1 MRIGAQQQGAQDQE
15 IAIPVGSVDVAGSL
29 SVPAGASGIVVFAH
43 GSGSGRFSVRNR
55 AVAQALLDAGFAT
68 LLIDLLTAA
77 EEAEDLRTGRLRFD
91 VRLLAERVIGAIDWL
106 SGNGNGVLPSGL
118 GDLPVGC
125 FGASTG
131 AAAALIAAA
140 ERRERVSAVV
150 SRGGRPDLAA
160 NALPRVIAPTLL
172 IVGGNDPKVI
182 ELNRRARA
190 LLVGESQLV
199 IVPGAGH
206 LFAEPGALER
216 VAVLTRDWF
225 LTHLANGDRR
235 RAYRRTLTSES

>member
-29 SVPAGASGIVVFAH
+29 SVPAGARGIVVFAH

-68 LLIDLLTAA
+68 LLIDLLTPA

-106 SGNGNGVLPSGL
+106 SGDGNGVLPSGL

-172 IVGGNDPKVI
+172 PSTYTKPTSTWPTIFALPLARSTTVPLSPRMTLSGSIPVS
-182 ELNRRARA
+182 RAR
-190 LLVGESQLV
+190 L
-199 IVPGAGH
+199 P
-206 LFAEPGALER
+206 FAMR
-216 VAVLTRDWF
+216 
-225 LTHLANGDRR
+225 
-235 RAYRRTLTSES
+235 